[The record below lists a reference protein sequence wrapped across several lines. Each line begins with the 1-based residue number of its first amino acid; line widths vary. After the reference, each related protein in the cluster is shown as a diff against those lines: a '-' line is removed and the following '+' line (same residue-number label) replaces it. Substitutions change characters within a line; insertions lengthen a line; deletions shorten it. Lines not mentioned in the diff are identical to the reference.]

1 MTAAN
6 DSNSENNHDPE
17 KYSPTNKDS
26 LFILYGCD
34 KKITQ
39 NPHLVEDLADEARE
53 QTGAK
58 LVKKIRRDHPG
69 GITSVY
75 QLVEESHITVT
86 SFEENNVIIVKVDT
100 CGDTQSLNSINVIL
114 ERAKPRLFIGNYELS
129 GLIKDKT
136 KELLP
141 KEEGELKG

>member
-58 LVKKIRRDHPG
+58 LVKKDKKGSSGR
-69 GITSVY
+69 
-75 QLVEESHITVT
+75 
-86 SFEENNVIIVKVDT
+86 NNL
-100 CGDTQSLNSINVIL
+100 G
-114 ERAKPRLFIGNYELS
+114 LS
-129 GLIKDKT
+129 ACR
-136 KELLP
+136 
-141 KEEGELKG
+141 GEPYYSYKF